1 MNLNHEINKIILKLN
16 KKEFKNVINSCE
28 KLIKLKIENTIIYNL
43 FGRAYQNLA
52 LYEKSIIKFEKAI
65 ALNKDNYYAINNLA
79 ISLKALE
86 KYKLSEKAYQ
96 KCLKINPNYID
107 AILNYAN
114 LKEFLNDFEV
124 AIDLYLSALKLKSE
138 TTEAYIYSKLSRL
151 YLSIGKTKKAKEYS
165 LQLIKKYRY
174 NTNFYQL
181 YSEMADFKKDQKFI
195 SDMEKLY
202 ENKDLSK
209 DDLINLAFSLGRAH
223 DKLNNF
229 GKAFTYFNK
238 GNKLKRTQ
246 INFNLEDLVK
256 LTSSIKSFF
265 SNINYD
271 EIKKQSNPTKII
283 FICGMPR
290 SGTTLIE
297 QIISSHN
304 QVIPMGENNYLSN
317 FIKKNYLNGFN
328 LDQRKIT
335 KDIYSKGNLVEEYT
349 FNLLN
354 EFGYK
359 SNFFTDKSVQNFFWI
374 GFIKIFIPNSKIII
388 TDRNSRDIC
397 LSIFKLNF
405 KNGFM
410 NFAYDQKDIG
420 NFYNVY
426 SDLISFWKK
435 ILKEDIYVC
444 KYENLIDNSQFEI
457 KKMIDFC
464 DLDWDPNCLNHHT
477 NQSGIKTASVN
488 QARRPIYNTSKNLN
502 KNYSDN
508 LAEMFGILKN

>member
-1 MNLNHEINKIILKLN
+1 MNLNHEINKIILKLKN
-16 KKEFKNVINSCE
+16 REFKNVIYSCE

-43 FGRAYQNLA
+43 CGRAYQNLA
-52 LYEKSIIKFEKAI
+52 LYEKSILKFEKAI
-65 ALNKDNYYAINNLA
+65 ELNENNYYAINNLA

-86 KYKLSEKAYQ
+86 KYKLSETAYQ

-107 AILNYAN
+107 AIFNYAN

-138 TTEAYIYSKLSRL
+138 TSEAYIYSNLSRL

-165 LQLIKKYRY
+165 VQLLKKYP
-174 NTNFYQL
+174 NNADFYQL
-181 YSEMADFKKDQKFI
+181 YSEMADFKKDKKFI

-202 ENKDLSK
+202 ENKNFSK
-209 DDLINLAFSLGRAH
+209 NDLINLAFSLGKAH

-229 GKAFTYFNK
+229 NKAFTYFNQ

-256 LTSSIKSFF
+256 LTNSIKSFF
-265 SNINYD
+265 NNFNYD
-271 EIKKQSNPTKII
+271 DIKKYRNQKKII

-297 QIISSHN
+297 QIISSHKE
-304 QVIPMGENNYLSN
+304 VIPMGENNYLSN
-317 FIKKNYLNGFN
+317 FIKKNYLNGFT

-335 KDIYSKGNLVEEYT
+335 KDIYSKANLVEEYT
-349 FNLLN
+349 FNLFN

-359 SNFFTDKSVQNFFWI
+359 SNVFTDKSVQNFFWI
-374 GFIKIFIPNSKIII
+374 GFIKIFIPNSKIIL
-388 TDRNSRDIC
+388 TDRNSRDVC

-410 NFAYDQKDIG
+410 NFAYNQKDIG

-426 SDLISFWKK
+426 LDLISFWKK
-435 ILKEDIYVC
+435 IFKEDIYVC
-444 KYENLIDNSQFEI
+444 KYERLIDNSQFEI

-464 DLDWDPNCLNHHT
+464 DIDWDPNCLNHHL

-488 QARRPIYNTSKNLN
+488 QARRPIYNSSKNLN
-502 KNYSDN
+502 KNYINN
-508 LAEMFGILKN
+508 LGEMFGLLKN